1 MQRELIFI
9 TWSAKNDKDQSW
21 SWFITTGMYESSK
34 QYILLKELND
44 NMFSKYFW
52 HIYEIV

>member
-1 MQRELIFI
+1 MQKELNFI

-21 SWFITTGMYESSK
+21 SWFVTTGMYDPSK
-34 QYILLKELND
+34 QYVILKELND
-44 NMFSKYFW
+44 NMFAKYYW